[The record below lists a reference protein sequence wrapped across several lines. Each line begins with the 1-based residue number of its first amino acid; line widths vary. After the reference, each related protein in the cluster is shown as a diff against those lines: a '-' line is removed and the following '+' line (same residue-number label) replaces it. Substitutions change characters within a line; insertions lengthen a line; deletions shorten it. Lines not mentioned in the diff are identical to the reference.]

1 MSSGLLA
8 LLDDIAAI
16 VKATAA
22 TIDDVALQAA
32 KASSKAAG
40 VVIDDAAVTP
50 KYVVGL
56 SPKRELPI
64 IWNIA
69 KGSIKNKLVILLP
82 AMLVL
87 GAFAPWAV
95 SPLLAIGGLFLCFEG
110 YEKLHHIVHSYFHT
124 EEHQDDEPAEVITPE
139 ELEKIRTN
147 GAIRTDFILSAEIMA
162 IAYSVVAEETFWLQL
177 TTLLIVAIA
186 ITGGVYGAV
195 GFIVK
200 MDDIG
205 LHLAQDKYNKVTRKI
220 GRAMIKGM
228 PALLKIL
235 SYIGTAAMLWVG
247 GGIIIHAIPV
257 MHHEMQHLVHSLH
270 LESLAAWGL
279 EASLSLIFGI
289 AIGFIVVQIVERT
302 KKYWPKKRTAETT
315 QTQS

>member
-16 VKATAA
+16 VKVTAA
-22 TIDDVALQAA
+22 TVDDVALQAA

-56 SPKRELPI
+56 SPARELPI

-69 KGSIKNKLVILLP
+69 KGSIKNKLLFLLP
-82 AMLVL
+82 AVL
-87 GAFAPWAV
+87 LLGYFAPWLVA
-95 SPLLAIGGLFLCFEG
+95 PLLAFGGAFLCFEG
-110 YEKLHHIVHSYFHT
+110 YEKLHHIVHSLLHK
-124 EEHQDDEPAEVITPE
+124 EDHHDDEQVEVITPE

-162 IAYSVVAEETFWLQL
+162 IAYNVVKDDPFTVQL
-177 TTLLIVAIA
+177 ASLLVVAIA
-186 ITGGVYGAV
+186 ITVGVYGFV
-195 GFIVK
+195 GLIVK

-205 LHLAQDKYNKVTRKI
+205 LHYSKEKYNKAVRAF
-220 GRAMIKGM
+220 GRSLIKGM
-228 PALLKIL
+228 PALLKVL

-247 GGIIIHAIPV
+247 GGIIIHAVPAL
-257 MHHEMQHLVHSLH
+257 HHPLEHFIHDQHLTGF
-270 LESLAAWGL
+270 AAWGT
-279 EASLSLIFGI
+279 EASISLVFGI
-289 AIGFIVVQIVERT
+289 MVGFIVVQIVQRAQKFWPAKT
-302 KKYWPKKRTAETT
+302 KDKA
-315 QTQS
+315 

>member
-16 VKATAA
+16 VKVTAA

-56 SPKRELPI
+56 SPSRELPI

-69 KGSIKNKLVILLP
+69 KGSLKNKLVILLP
-82 AMLVL
+82 AMLIL
-87 GAFAPWAV
+87 GTFAPWAV
-95 SPLLAIGGLFLCFEG
+95 APLLAFGGAFLCFEG
-110 YEKLHHIVHSYFHT
+110 YEKLHHIVHVWLHG
-124 EEHQDDEPAEVITPE
+124 EEHHQDEEIEIITPE
-139 ELEKIRTN
+139 ELEKIRTT

-162 IAYSVVAEETFWLQL
+162 IAYAVVAAEPFLIQFGV
-177 TTLLIVAIA
+177 LLFVALA
-186 ITGGVYGAV
+186 ITGGVYGFV

-205 LHLAQDKYNKVTRKI
+205 LHLAQDQYHKATQKL
-220 GRAMIKGM
+220 GRIMIKGM
-228 PALLKIL
+228 PALLVAL

-257 MHHEMQHLVHSLH
+257 LHHEMQHLVHGLH
-270 LESLAAWGL
+270 LEGLAAWGL

-289 AIGFIVVQIVERT
+289 VIGFFVVQIVERT
-302 KKYWPKKRTAETT
+302 KKYWPEKAPTAE
-315 QTQS
+315 

>member
-16 VKATAA
+16 VKVTAA
-22 TIDDVALQAA
+22 TVDDVALQAA

-56 SPKRELPI
+56 SPARELPI

-69 KGSIKNKLVILLP
+69 KGSIKNKLLFLLP
-82 AMLVL
+82 AVL
-87 GAFAPWAV
+87 LLGYFAPWLVA
-95 SPLLAIGGLFLCFEG
+95 PLLAFGGAFLCFEG
-110 YEKLHHIVHSYFHT
+110 YEKLHHIVHSLLHK
-124 EEHQDDEPAEVITPE
+124 EDHHDDEQVEVITPE

-162 IAYSVVAEETFWLQL
+162 IAYNVVKDDPFTVQL
-177 TTLLIVAIA
+177 ASLLVVAIA
-186 ITGGVYGAV
+186 ITVGVYGFV
-195 GFIVK
+195 GLIVK

-205 LHLAQDKYNKVTRKI
+205 LHYSKDKYNKAVRAF
-220 GRAMIKGM
+220 GRSLIKGM
-228 PALLKIL
+228 PALLKVL

-247 GGIIIHAIPV
+247 GGIIIHAVPAL
-257 MHHEMQHLVHSLH
+257 HHPLEHFIHDQHLTGF
-270 LESLAAWGL
+270 AAWGT
-279 EASLSLIFGI
+279 EASISLVFGI
-289 AIGFIVVQIVERT
+289 VVGFIVIQIVQRAQKFWPAKT
-302 KKYWPKKRTAETT
+302 KDKA
-315 QTQS
+315 

>member
-16 VKATAA
+16 VKVTAA

-40 VVIDDAAVTP
+40 VVIDDTAVTP

-56 SPKRELPI
+56 SPSRELPI

-82 AMLVL
+82 AMLLL
-87 GAFAPWAV
+87 GMFAPWAV
-95 SPLLAIGGLFLCFEG
+95 APLLALGGAFLCFEG
-110 YEKLHHIVHSYFHT
+110 YEKLHHIVHVWLHG
-124 EEHQDDEPAEVITPE
+124 EEHHKDEEAEIITPE

-162 IAYSVVAEETFWLQL
+162 IAYAVVAEET
-177 TTLLIVAIA
+177 LLMKFAVLLFVAVAITA
-186 ITGGVYGAV
+186 GVYGFV

-205 LHLAQDKYNKVTRKI
+205 LHLAQDKYHKATQKL

-228 PALLKIL
+228 PALLVAL

-257 MHHEMQHLVHSLH
+257 LHHEMQHLVHGLH
-270 LESLAAWGL
+270 LEGLGAWGL
-279 EASLSLIFGI
+279 EASVSLIFGI
-289 AIGFIVVQIVERT
+289 GIGFIVVQLIERT
-302 KKYWPKKRTAETT
+302 KKYWPKKKAEK
-315 QTQS
+315 QHF